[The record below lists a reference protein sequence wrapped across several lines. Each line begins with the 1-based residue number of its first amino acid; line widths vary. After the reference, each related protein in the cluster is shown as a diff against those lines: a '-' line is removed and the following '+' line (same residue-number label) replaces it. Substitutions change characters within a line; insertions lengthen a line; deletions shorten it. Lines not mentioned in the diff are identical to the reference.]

1 MKVRIEA
8 VISTAGNNEEYVGKH
23 LGLELLG
30 RPLTRMVVT
39 FEEEFSEADAIALRE
54 KVERYE
60 SPHPEE
66 KMLNAVIQKLK
77 LGVTAIQIHDI
88 RLHWLS

>member
-39 FEEEFSEADAIALRE
+39 FEEEMTNNEFWRLRGLMEQDENE
-54 KVERYE
+54 KICKQLRLG
-60 SPHPEE
+60 
-66 KMLNAVIQKLK
+66 LNAL
-77 LGVTAIQIHDI
+77 QIHSFSVT
-88 RLHWLS
+88 RNFQH

>member
-39 FEEEFSEADAIALRE
+39 FEEELEDEDLAAINE
-54 KVERYE
+54 KISKHE
-60 SPHPEE
+60 SLGENILE
-66 KMLNAVIQKLK
+66 SIIQKLK

-88 RLHWLS
+88 RIRR